1 VAEGWRGLQN
11 EKLQNLYTSP
21 NIITI
26 IKSRRKRWVGNVAR
40 MGKMKNPFKILV
52 GNLKGRNHLDL
63 REVACKIVDYLA

>member
-1 VAEGWRGLQN
+1 M
-11 EKLQNLYTSP
+11 
-21 NIITI
+21 
-26 IKSRRKRWVGNVAR
+26 RWVGNVAR